1 MRTCN
6 LASTNLESLAER
18 GLSSFLRAV
27 GEGASGEDL
36 ERAGDCW
43 IRAMERTEW
52 GAGESADR
60 FIRRVT
66 VRALAGRG
74 GDGCGGL

>member
-1 MRTCN
+1 MRTCD

-27 GEGASGEDL
+27 GEGASGADI

-43 IRAMERTEW
+43 IRAMESTEW
-52 GAGESADR
+52 GAGENADR

-66 VRALAGRG
+66 VRALAGEA
-74 GDGCGGL
+74 CGGL